1 MSVWLDWK
9 KKVFARKVVTNWTE
23 RVHLYRLGG
32 GCCGGWFL
40 ALLAVGTP
48 VVGVVFLPSLPGSLL
63 VVDVVRIGRHFISL
77 PRAFS
82 GALTFGAPA
91 ILLIFDV
98 RISWQT
104 EVTMFAP
111 EGFHGCAIPDVFG
124 RHRFIITGENYP
136 AP

>member
-1 MSVWLDWK
+1 MSVRPDWK
-9 KKVFARKVVTNWTE
+9 KKVFARKIITNWTE

-32 GCCGGWFL
+32 GCSGGWFL

-48 VVGVVFLPSLPGSLL
+48 VVGVVFLPSLPGSPL
-63 VVDVVRIGRHFISL
+63 VVDVVRIGRPCNSW
-77 PRAFS
+77 PSAFS

-104 EVTMFAP
+104 EVTMLAL
-111 EGFHGCAIPDVFG
+111 EGFHGSAIPGAV
-124 RHRFIITGENYP
+124 RHHGFIITGENRP